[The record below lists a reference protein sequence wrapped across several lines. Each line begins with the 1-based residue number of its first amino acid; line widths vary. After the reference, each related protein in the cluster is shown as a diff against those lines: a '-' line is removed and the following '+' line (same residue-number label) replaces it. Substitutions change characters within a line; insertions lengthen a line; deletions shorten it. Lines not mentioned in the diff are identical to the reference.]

1 MHQRTV
7 HRCAAVLALSA
18 ALALA
23 GARPAAAQDFDV
35 FERGMRWLAALLD
48 MDTSLARQAPESQ
61 TMTSS
66 LNKSGTPGPGTT
78 VVPGDKGL
86 GVDPNGNP

>member
-7 HRCAAVLALSA
+7 HRFAAVLALSA

-23 GARPAAAQDFDV
+23 GARPAAAQGFEV

-48 MDTSLARQAPESQ
+48 MPPARQAPESRA
-61 TMTSS
+61 MPSS
-66 LNKSGTPGPGTT
+66 ANKSEPLDPGQKVIPDG
-78 VVPGDKGL
+78 KGL

>member
-7 HRCAAVLALSA
+7 PRFVAMLALSA
-18 ALALA
+18 TLALA
-23 GARPAAAQDFDV
+23 GARPAAAQGFGA

-48 MDTSLARQAPESQ
+48 MPLARQAPESQ
-61 TMTSS
+61 AVPSS
-66 LNKSGTPGPGTT
+66 PSKSGTPDPGQT

-86 GVDPNGNP
+86 GVDPNGAP

>member
-23 GARPAAAQDFDV
+23 GARPAAAQDFGV

-48 MDTSLARQAPESQ
+48 RPLAGQAPENQ
-61 TMTSS
+61 ATASS
-66 LNKSGTPGPGTT
+66 LNKSGAPGPGTT

>member
-7 HRCAAVLALSA
+7 HRFAAVLALSA

-23 GARPAAAQDFDV
+23 GARPAAAQGFEV

-48 MDTSLARQAPESQ
+48 MPPARQAPESRA
-61 TMTSS
+61 MPSS
-66 LNKSGTPGPGTT
+66 ANKSEPLDAGQKVIPDG
-78 VVPGDKGL
+78 KGL